1 MEDASKLIICAL
13 LTLILLISELVIGQ
27 FSHCL
32 TLQAVTNQSLYNLLT
47 LTSAIVALKLEGR
60 SPRLDLRSSF
70 GWARL
75 EVVGSLSSLVFLASL
90 SFFTGIE
97 CLQTLFHNDHLDA
110 MHQSFSVFSLV
121 VIHFLIWM
129 VVFCLIGGYSFQQSK
144 IMESSTGG
152 IQLTSGQRNANHSTS
167 GKFRG
172 IFHVPSR
179 NIFRDL
185 AGCVILILL
194 SGGVFFFENNL
205 NQKVKYIDPC
215 LSLLSLGAL
224 LVSSYPIAKE
234 AGLILLQTIP
244 DKIDVNELRAELFR
258 NFPAIL
264 NIHDMHIWCLV
275 PTNIVVT
282 MHVIFQNQESYN
294 NAIVDIKS
302 HLTERGISKF
312 TIQPE
317 MASGTPEDP
326 EVMITEHL
334 CLLDCA
340 PTCRGRIRPKC
351 HKPLVK

>member
-1 MEDASKLIICAL
+1 MEEASKLIVCAL
-13 LTLILLISELVIGQ
+13 FTLLLLVSELVTGQ

-32 TLQAVTNQSLYNLLT
+32 TLQAITNQSLYNLLT

-60 SPRLDLRSSF
+60 SQKLDLRSSF

-110 MHQSFSVFSLV
+110 MHESFLVFSLGV
-121 VIHFLIWM
+121 AHFLVWI
-129 VVFCLIGGYSFQQSK
+129 VIFLLIGGYSFQQSK
-144 IMESSTGG
+144 IMESSSGG
-152 IQLTSGQRNANHSTS
+152 IQLTSGQHGTANTATS

-185 AGCVILILL
+185 SGCVILILL
-194 SGGVFFFENNL
+194 SGGVFFFENNF
-205 NQKVKYIDPC
+205 NHKVKYIDPC
-215 LSLLSLGAL
+215 LGLLSLGVL
-224 LVSSYPIAKE
+224 LASSYPIAKE

-244 DKIDVNELRAELFR
+244 DTIDVNELRAELFR

-282 MHVIFQNQESYN
+282 MHVIFQNE
-294 NAIVDIKS
+294 
-302 HLTERGISKF
+302 
-312 TIQPE
+312 
-317 MASGTPEDP
+317 
-326 EVMITEHL
+326 EVTSWNYRL
-334 CLLDCA
+334 SDALN
-340 PTCRGRIRPKC
+340 
-351 HKPLVK
+351 